1 MEKDKSEHNQMNKPV
16 ETYGNF
22 YWLVFGGRKGH
33 NFLFELQKR
42 FRDQKEFLVQLGLE
56 ELLEEDEVHY
66 QKSRRDNHWLLKFK
80 SYHKN
85 GGLKFQYTFENRAYD
100 IWDSG
105 VEVFELFY
113 EDEQPKFRFRYEIDE
128 EDGATGSYQMFYDN
142 GQMKEEGSLSY
153 KHSSFY
159 RYFED
164 GKIKEAYSDNIFK
177 TYDLNREL
185 LY

>member
-1 MEKDKSEHNQMNKPV
+1 MEKDKLEHVQKDKPV

-22 YWLVFGGRKGH
+22 YWMVFGGRKGH

-128 EDGATGSYQMFYDN
+128 EDGVIGSYRMFYDN
-142 GQMKEEGSLSY
+142 GQMKEEGSVIVDGASLKRYTKYGDLSISY
-153 KHSSFY
+153 EY
-159 RYFED
+159 
-164 GKIKEAYSDNIFK
+164 
-177 TYDLNREL
+177 
-185 LY
+185 